1 MATKALKR
9 VLLLCTL
16 LLMALAAS
24 ASAAAENK
32 YETFEVVESATLSA
46 ALSGC
51 GLCQQTGQ
59 CDQAFRGT
67 PGQFCQTLV
76 SAAPCCCPVDSQC
89 VLDNAYDCRCRR
101 TVAYTSPNVRSGGTM
116 TTSSSGSTLQTV
128 LFVLLIFCCVCCC
141 INNSRQR
148 RQEPVR
154 YAQPVYATSYG
165 TNDQYAYP
173 SAPPMYEQ
181 REYNNNNNS
190 SGYMAAGAGAVAGL
204 ATGAFL
210 GSAFGGDGGS
220 RNETTSYFAG
230 DSGGGMSTV
239 DFSGDTGGDS
249 GGDFAGDS

>member
-1 MATKALKR
+1 MATATLKR
-9 VLLLCTL
+9 VLLPCML
-16 LLMALAAS
+16 LLLALVLTAS
-24 ASAAAENK
+24 ASAAEGK
-32 YETFEVVESATLSA
+32 HETFEVVESATLSA
-46 ALSGC
+46 AISGC

-76 SAAPCCCPVDSQC
+76 STAPCCCPTDAQC
-89 VLDNAYDCRCRR
+89 VLDNAYSCRCRR
-101 TVAYTSPNVRSGGTM
+101 TVAYTSPNVRSSGTT
-116 TTSSSGSTLQTV
+116 TTSSSGSTFQTI

-148 RQEPVR
+148 RREPVR

-173 SAPPMYEQ
+173 SAPPIYEQ
-181 REYNNNNNS
+181 GEYNNNN
-190 SGYMAAGAGAVAGL
+190 SGYVAAGAGAVAGL

-210 GSAFGGDGGS
+210 GSAFSGDGGS

-230 DSGGGMSTV
+230 DSGGATTSYFAG
-239 DFSGDTGGDS
+239 DSGDGNYG